1 MKLSDNA
8 ISHIAKVLQIAIL
21 TGTDIVDN
29 FRLMSFE
36 LDGDELYLD
45 KTYADSF
52 DQNLAK
58 MLEEV
63 EAKTLEDSTISFE
76 TDSSF

>member
-8 ISHIAKVLQIAIL
+8 ISHIAKVLQVAIL

-45 KTYADSF
+45 KTYADNF
-52 DQNLAK
+52 DQNLTK

-63 EAKTLEDSTISFE
+63 EGKTLEDSTISFE
-76 TDSSF
+76 TDNSF